1 MLSSNLVFVLV
12 VNVEAIKI
20 QVVRFFSWSEST
32 PTSLWCSCWPFWS
45 EINPP
50 LPYYDVPTPL
60 LLETRRHGDLI
71 NHSLCRLFTLCAP
84 QQQILT
90 KCSLKPENQAIVV
103 GNWINGNGYPLTL
116 KKTPD
121 ERKYCL
127 AHTFS
132 GPSITQYIGCTSD
145 LSILPPPILLFMA

>member
-1 MLSSNLVFVLV
+1 MLRLSRFKSSD
-12 VNVEAIKI
+12 
-20 QVVRFFSWSEST
+20 FF
-32 PTSLWCSCWPFWS
+32 PDP
-45 EINPP
+45 NPP
-50 LPYYDVPTPL
+50 LLHYDVLADLFGLKSTRHYLITPL

-103 GNWINGNGYPLTL
+103 GNWINGNGYHLTL